1 MNDVARDVIRE
12 MATALHRTGDIDDMT
27 LREYTKFDLPKVKP
41 FRSRDIKH
49 IRKKIKVSQPVFAQ
63 LLNISTE
70 TVRKWERGERH
81 PTGSSLKLLNLVYN
95 HGIEAL
101 Y

>member
-1 MNDVARDVIRE
+1 
-12 MATALHRTGDIDDMT
+12 MATSLHRTGDIDIMT
-27 LREYTKFDLPKVKP
+27 LPEYIRLGLPKVKP

-49 IRKKIKVSQPVFAQ
+49 IREKIKVSQPVFAK
-63 LLNISTE
+63 LLNISIE

-81 PTGSSLKLLNLVYN
+81 PTGSSLKLLNLVHH
-95 HGIEAL
+95 HGISAL